1 MKNALLREM
10 ILIAL
15 RSIRTNLLRT
25 VLTIAVIGLGITAL
39 ISMTTATSSLEAN
52 VEQQFSTLG
61 TNVFSI
67 RRKAEGGLNR
77 GRRINLGEPISYQEA
92 QKFAELS
99 PEELTVSYS
108 IFGSQSATIGRGSKQ
123 TNPNI
128 AVLGIDEHYLT
139 VSGYEIDLGRNFTAS
154 DANSANRLVLIG
166 SDISA
171 ELFEPWEDPI
181 GEEITIGSQP
191 YSVAGLLKEKGQ
203 GFGMS
208 QDNQC
213 YIPIPCLRQQY
224 SDEGRSY
231 ALSCSVTKAEDLTPM
246 AEVSTGI
253 LRVIRGDKP
262 GEDSS
267 FGIAMSNGLVSTLKE
282 ATQGITLAASF
293 IGIITLFGAGIGL
306 MNIMLVS
313 VSERTR
319 EIGTRKALGA
329 SPKAIRTQFLVEVI
343 IIGQMGGLTGI
354 LLGLIVGNLIASF
367 METPFVVPWGWM
379 ALGIFLSF
387 ITSIASG
394 YYPAR
399 KAARLD
405 PIIALGR
412 E

>member
-181 GEEITIGSQP
+181 GEEVTIGSQP

-231 ALSCSVTKAEDLTPM
+231 SLSCSVKKAEDLTRM

-367 METPFVVPWGWM
+367 METPFVIPWGWM

>member
-10 ILIAL
+10 MLIAL

-67 RRKAEGGLNR
+67 RRKAEEGLKR

-343 IIGQMGGLTGI
+343 IIGQMGGLTGV

>member
-108 IFGSQSATIGRGSKQ
+108 IFGSQSATVGRGSKQ

-231 ALSCSVTKAEDLTPM
+231 ALSCAVTKAEDLTPM

>member
-329 SPKAIRTQFLVEVI
+329 SPTAIRTQFLVEVI